1 MPCTR
6 PNDRTQKGLLPPR
19 ARERERERES
29 ELDKGM
35 LNSSKCHVQPSPS
48 TKMVDGAAQKSGER
62 GLPFLLAQ
70 EQSKAKQRE
79 RERERDRERERERER
94 DGRPDADR
102 PAPGHERPPRDKA
115 LPPHWE
121 GDKIEGTDVTA
132 AGTPR
137 MQSSPDEEEGRPP
150 LKRHKPAQAATKR
163 QEPLLAHGVRT
174 CPRCLVGPGREKGGT
189 HWSHDREADN
199 CAR

>member
-1 MPCTR
+1 
-6 PNDRTQKGLLPPR
+6 
-19 ARERERERES
+19 
-29 ELDKGM
+29 
-35 LNSSKCHVQPSPS
+35 
-48 TKMVDGAAQKSGER
+48 MVDGAAQKSGER

-70 EQSKAKQRE
+70 EQSKAK
-79 RERERDRERERERER
+79 RERER

-150 LKRHKPAQAATKR
+150 PETTQ
-163 QEPLLAHGVRT
+163 T
-174 CPRCLVGPGREKGGT
+174 CPSGDQEAGTTFGTRGQDLPEMLGGT
-189 HWSHDREADN
+189 RTREGWHTLEP
-199 CAR
+199 RP